1 MNVALRL
8 KKQAHG
14 GFSTESVSYCGK
26 DGQYFE
32 KKNNYFLMELT
43 EAQLYNLNSSGSSMN
58 EVKAVMMAMMIQH
71 LYEVHK
77 MGVREIHRQMNVP
90 MKEVKKILNLTK

>member
-1 MNVALRL
+1 LNVALRL

-32 KKNNYFLMELT
+32 KKIT
-43 EAQLYNLNSSGSSMN
+43 TS
-58 EVKAVMMAMMIQH
+58 
-71 LYEVHK
+71 
-77 MGVREIHRQMNVP
+77 
-90 MKEVKKILNLTK
+90 